1 MPRVGQILAA
11 KRCQILIIQDQQI
24 RIAGILRKKQMS
36 NVTKPQKRWMK
47 SMLQTST
54 QAMPT
59 LPFQRGHRSAAMR
72 TEDTAPRLLRRA

>member
-1 MPRVGQILAA
+1 
-11 KRCQILIIQDQQI
+11 
-24 RIAGILRKKQMS
+24 MS